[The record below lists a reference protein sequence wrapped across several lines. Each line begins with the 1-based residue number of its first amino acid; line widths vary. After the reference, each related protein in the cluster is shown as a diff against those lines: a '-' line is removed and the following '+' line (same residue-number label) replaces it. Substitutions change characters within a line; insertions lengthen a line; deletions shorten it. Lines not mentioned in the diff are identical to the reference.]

1 MGGED
6 GWGCWVVAVRDWG
19 LTACEALG
27 MNGETLMGAY
37 KSQAQAVIAGY
48 FFSSSDGF
56 ATLGSV
62 SLITLGARLITQGGL
77 V

>member
-1 MGGED
+1 VRGLVFNGL
-6 GWGCWVVAVRDWG
+6 WGNRPERGNLVG
-19 LTACEALG
+19 T
-27 MNGETLMGAY
+27 Y